1 MARKPI
7 IVPGAPRPQA
17 PAERVLEPKWGQSV
31 PAARRMQKPIS
42 REATLADPH
51 MNPGLASD
59 RYRDRMLER
68 LRRAGIQNERVLGAM
83 ASVPR
88 HRFVDPAL
96 ASRAYEDTAL
106 PIGHA
111 QTISQPYVVARSLS
125 LALEAV
131 SLALPH
137 NGARPLRALEI
148 GTGCGYQAAVMAQ
161 LFDEVVSLERIEP
174 LHKAAAQR
182 LTEMGYRVTLK
193 LADGQLCLE
202 DGPGFDVVVMAAGMA
217 HPPPELLRQ
226 LSDGGVLVGPLG
238 SPEQRLVVITQD
250 RALGFKT
257 STYDVVQFVPI
268 RSGIQR

>member
-1 MARKPI
+1 LARKPI
-7 IVPGAPRPQA
+7 IVPGGPRPQA
-17 PAERVLEPKWGQSV
+17 PAARVLEPKWGQSV
-31 PAARRMQKPIS
+31 PTARKAQKPS
-42 REATLADPH
+42 SNAVVPTDPH
-51 MNPGLASD
+51 LNPGLASD

-68 LRRAGIQNERVLGAM
+68 LRLAGIQSERVLKAM

-125 LALEAV
+125 LALEAITH
-131 SLALPH
+131 ALPQPQT
-137 NGARPLRALEI
+137 RPLRALEI
-148 GTGCGYQAAVMAQ
+148 GTGCGYQAAVMTHI
-161 LFDEVVSLERIEP
+161 FDEVVSLERIEP
-174 LHKAAAQR
+174 LHKAAVQR
-182 LTEMGYRVTLK
+182 LAEMGYHATLK
-193 LADGQLCLE
+193 LADGQVSFDDAL
-202 DGPGFDVVVMAAGMA
+202 GFDVVVMAAGMA

-226 LSDGGVLVGPLG
+226 LRDGGVLVGPLG

-257 STYDVVQFVPI
+257 STHDVVQFVPI